1 MIRSDVPEVGRA
13 IHVKAVA
20 RYIPE
25 RSNPLEPL
33 YFFAYNITIT
43 NDGSENARLRSRYW
57 HITDATGRVQE
68 VRGAGVVGEYPYLR
82 PGESYN
88 YTSFCPLPTNY
99 GFMKGHYVMECDDGT
114 TFEAQIPAFALVV
127 PDSAN

>member
-1 MIRSDVPEVGRA
+1 MHQISKDIRVR
-13 IHVKAVA
+13 AVA

-43 NDGSENARLRSRYW
+43 NEGDTNARLRSRYW
-57 HITDATGRVQE
+57 HITDAAGRVQE
-68 VRGAGVVGEYPYLR
+68 VRGAGVVGEYPYLK

-99 GFMKGHYVMECDDGT
+99 GFMKGHYVMETDEGE
-114 TFEAQIPAFALVV
+114 TFEADIPAFALVI